1 MVKEKYELYRK
12 AFKEVREIIK
22 FLPKNEYRKIPK
34 SFIDFIE
41 ENMNYNYEYMV
52 KHIDDFQNQKMLEE
66 TRIMLSIVYRDFLA
80 SDEEKKQ
87 IIKSEKEELLQDEKI
102 RQEKCN
108 VNDIFEK
115 INADKIK
122 TKNEDLTEKVLI
134 VTQEKW
140 YKKILKKIRDIFR
153 L

>member
-22 FLPKNEYRKIPK
+22 FFPKNEYKKIPK

-41 ENMNYNYEYMV
+41 ENMNDNYQYIVE
-52 KHIDDFQNQKMLEE
+52 HIDDFQNQKMLEE
-66 TRIMLSIVYRDFLA
+66 TRVMLSIIYRDFLA

-87 IIKSEKEELLQDEKI
+87 IIKSEKDDFLQEEKKK
-102 RQEKCN
+102 QEKYN
-108 VNDIFEK
+108 VNDILERK
-115 INADKIK
+115 ANDKIK
-122 TKNEDLTEKVLI
+122 IQNEFFIEKELI

-140 YKKILKKIRDIFR
+140 YKRLLNKIKNFFR